1 MQNLH
6 SYLKAVGFSRVKS
19 RKETENLLEALI
31 SSATEKKVYKIN
43 EEITAAELVADVG
56 DNIGIIIRGEYD
68 KDGKFYVEH
77 FVPYYWGQHV
87 STAEATYISK
97 RVETDGYTV
106 MCEDYR
112 LGVSLIFYL
121 LNAIDYKNAKRK
133 GLHEL
138 YPIRLCGLALEG
150 KILLPTLRTEYQ
162 MAQKKEEIIARSKLI
177 IEAKRGNQEAM
188 ETLTMED
195 IDQYAVVSRRI
206 RTEDVYSIVESTF
219 IPHGTESDNYMIIGI
234 IKDVKVIDN
243 FLTQE
248 EMYILYLL
256 CNEVD
261 IEVCINKKDLL
272 GEPLPGRR
280 FRGVIWLQ
288 GIIEFW
294 V

>member
-1 MQNLH
+1 MH
-6 SYLKAVGFSRVKS
+6 SYLKAIGFSRIKS

-31 SSATEKKVYKIN
+31 SSASEEKVYKIN
-43 EEITAAELVADVG
+43 DEITAAELIAEVG
-56 DNIGIIIRGEYD
+56 DNIGLIIRGEYD

-77 FVPYYWGQHV
+77 FVPYYWGQNV

-121 LNAIDYKNAKRK
+121 LNTMDYRNARRK

-138 YPIRLCGLALEG
+138 YPIRLCALALEG
-150 KILLPTLRTEYQ
+150 KILLPTLRTEHQ

-177 IEAKRGNQEAM
+177 VEAKMGNQEAM

-206 RTEDVYSIVESTF
+206 KKEDVYSIVESTF

-234 IKDVKVIDN
+234 IKDVKTVDN
-243 FLTQE
+243 YLTQE
-248 EMYILYLL
+248 EMYILSLL

-280 FRGVIWLQ
+280 FRGVVWLQ

>member
-1 MQNLH
+1 MH
-6 SYLKAVGFSRVKS
+6 SYLKAIGFSRVKS
-19 RKETENLLEALI
+19 RKEMEDLLEALI
-31 SSATEKKVYKIN
+31 SSANEKKVYKIN
-43 EEITAAELVADVG
+43 NEVTAAELISEVG
-56 DNIGIIIRGEYD
+56 DNIGLIIRGEYD
-68 KDGKFYVEH
+68 KEGKFYVEH
-77 FVPYYWGQHV
+77 FVPYYWGQKV

-97 RVETDGYTV
+97 RVETDGYTA

-121 LNAIDYKNAKRK
+121 LNAIDYRNARRK

-138 YPIRLCGLALEG
+138 YPIRLCALALEG
-150 KILLPTLRTEYQ
+150 KILLPTLRTEHQ

-177 IEAKRGNQEAM
+177 VEAKMGNQEAM

-195 IDQYAVVSRRI
+195 IDQYAVVSQRI
-206 RTEDVYSIVESTF
+206 KKEDVYSIVESTF

-234 IKDVKVIDN
+234 IKDVKTVDN
-243 FLTQE
+243 YLTQE
-248 EMYILYLL
+248 EMYILSLL

-280 FRGVIWLQ
+280 FRGVVWLQ